1 MRRFAFLLILF
12 AALAAPPARA
22 DEPSDTQLL
31 DAFYVAALGS
41 SSGRPGDEPRLVR
54 WTVPVRIGLMGLEA
68 GEATLGVLREQI
80 ERLRV
85 ITGHDLQQVRD
96 GGANVVV
103 MFAEDPFAD
112 VEKEPYRGQLL
123 PLFQRDPAMPGL
135 IALAR
140 GSAPCFAFT
149 LRGNNERPAASL
161 VGLSTRSGPA
171 EMRTCIVK
179 LLPKVLGLGGLTD
192 AFWSVTAAGFR
203 HADLPNGD
211 VRMLK
216 LLYSPKL
223 TQGMTLSEV
232 KRLAPTVLK
241 ELPAAN

>member
-1 MRRFAFLLILF
+1 MRFLLSLLMTL
-12 AALAAPPARA
+12 AALATPPAWA
-22 DEPSDTQLL
+22 DEPDDTQLL
-31 DAFYVAALGS
+31 DTFYTAAFGS

-68 GEATLGVLREQI
+68 GEQTTSVLREQI
-80 ERLRV
+80 DRLRA
-85 ITGHDLQQVRD
+85 ITGHDVQLVRE
-96 GGANVVV
+96 GGTNVVV

-161 VGLSTRSGPA
+161 VGMSTRSGPSETRA
-171 EMRTCIVK
+171 CIIK
-179 LLPKVLGLGGLTD
+179 LLPKVLGLGGLTNS
-192 AFWSVTAAGFR
+192 FWSVTAAGFR
-203 HADLPNGD
+203 HSELPRADQ
-211 VRMLK
+211 RMLR
-216 LLYSPKL
+216 LLYSQKL
-223 TQGMTLSEV
+223 TQGMTLTEG
-232 KRLAPTVLK
+232 KRLAPTILK
-241 ELPAAN
+241 ELPATN